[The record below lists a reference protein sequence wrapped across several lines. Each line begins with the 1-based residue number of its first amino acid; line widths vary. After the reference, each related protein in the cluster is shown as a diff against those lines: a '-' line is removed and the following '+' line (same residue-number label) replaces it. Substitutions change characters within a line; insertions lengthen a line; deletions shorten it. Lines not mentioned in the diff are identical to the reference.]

1 MPIHIINGCM
11 YVRVKCYKTHSSRS
25 FSKSSHPSSHHYST
39 FSYLLHS
46 FLHTYFNTFSHL
58 LPFFEFTFSILF
70 FTTTQTMVTL
80 HEELDMAHKT
90 QQKLDRTVRHVQSLK
105 EMQEKLTLSVLKSRA
120 VDSDIIEV

>member
-1 MPIHIINGCM
+1 
-11 YVRVKCYKTHSSRS
+11 
-25 FSKSSHPSSHHYST
+25 
-39 FSYLLHS
+39 
-46 FLHTYFNTFSHL
+46 
-58 LPFFEFTFSILF
+58 
-70 FTTTQTMVTL
+70 MVTL